1 MMTRNY
7 SKNAVIKFNIQHLN
21 IEKPADVIV
30 SKDEETT
37 IGIVIPPITSADE
50 IAAIDFLNVKYQMR
64 RAKATALRIF
74 SWSVKQSLKHGRRI
88 KIGKRSEMQR
98 VVFHRHGDSPS
109 SAMLVETQP

>member
-7 SKNAVIKFNIQHLN
+7 SKNAVIKFNINPLN

-37 IGIVIPPITSADE
+37 IGIVIPPIATADE

-74 SWSVKQSLKHGRRI
+74 YCQSNNPASTAGELRLDSDAKCSV
-88 KIGKRSEMQR
+88 
-98 VVFHRHGDSPS
+98 
-109 SAMLVETQP
+109 